1 MKKYLGILFLF
12 LAVAGVRNACAQGAD
27 EPYPV
32 KDIKPVVLQDPYLID
47 PSETGM
53 TVAWLTD
60 SMSQS
65 QVIYWEKGAPENKKV
80 AVRQA
85 HGLLAIGT
93 FQWIRLSDLHP
104 GQTYN
109 YKVRSRRVVK
119 IKPYWPVMG
128 KWVESPVY
136 SFTTFDR
143 NKSEI
148 HFSSISDTHENVERI
163 KELMNLVDWS
173 KTDFFV
179 QTGDALNYVV
189 SQKQIFNK
197 FLTPIADG
205 LNQKIPFLYVR
216 GNHDL
221 RGPYARHWFDYFPYH
236 GGNFYFTFNEGPAH
250 FIVIDSGE
258 DKPDSTNV
266 YSGLNDLKDYRADE
280 FAWVKKYVDTSKALK
295 DAPFRILLVHDPHW
309 GWVDGQNEKWTKLAN
324 KANVDL
330 VISGHWHRFKR
341 INPGGKSGNDYPIL
355 VVGQKD
361 VAHFEVT
368 RKYIKVVV
376 EDVNQ
381 ETVDAFKIDRK
392 GNILEL

>member
-1 MKKYLGILFLF
+1 
-12 LAVAGVRNACAQGAD
+12 
-27 EPYPV
+27 
-32 KDIKPVVLQDPYLID
+32 
-47 PSETGM
+47 
-53 TVAWLTD
+53 
-60 SMSQS
+60 
-65 QVIYWEKGAPENKKV
+65 
-80 AVRQA
+80 
-85 HGLLAIGT
+85 
-93 FQWIRLSDLHP
+93 
-104 GQTYN
+104 
-109 YKVRSRRVVK
+109 
-119 IKPYWPVMG
+119 
-128 KWVESPVY
+128 
-136 SFTTFDR
+136 
-143 NKSEI
+143 
-148 HFSSISDTHENVERI
+148 
-163 KELMNLVDWS
+163 
-173 KTDFFV
+173 
-179 QTGDALNYVV
+179 
-189 SQKQIFNK
+189 
-197 FLTPIADG
+197 
-205 LNQKIPFLYVR
+205 
-216 GNHDL
+216 
-221 RGPYARHWFDYFPYH
+221 
-236 GGNFYFTFNEGPAH
+236 FTFNEGPAH

-381 ETVDAFKIDRK
+381 ETVDACKIDRK